1 MTFNSD
7 DFIEVTQPRRIDIV
21 NANGVTYPIT
31 RAGTVDVSPSLSLS
45 NTLLVPS
52 LSNKLMTVG
61 QVTKEINWVTL
72 MYPTFCLLQD
82 ILTKEII
89 GHGTKKR
96 GLYYMDDFSSSQ
108 AHHMH
113 HASIK
118 KRRIWLW
125 HRCLGHPSFSY
136 MKYLFLDLFS
146 KLPDS
151 DFKCDTCILAKIHLV
166 SYSTSLNKSD
176 IPFAL
181 IHSDVWEP
189 SPITTSFGIRW
200 FVTFINDCTLY
211 MLKHKDDVFSVF
223 QSFHTMIQTQF
234 SANIQILRFNNGGEY
249 VNKKFQDYFATHG
262 LLHEN
267 SCAQTP

>member
-1 MTFNSD
+1 MT
-7 DFIEVTQPRRIDIV
+7 I
-21 NANGVTYPIT
+21 
-31 RAGTVDVSPSLSLS
+31 
-45 NTLLVPS
+45 
-52 LSNKLMTVG
+52 G
-61 QVTKEINWVTL
+61 QVTEEINWVTL

-118 KRRIWLW
+118 ERRIWLW

-136 MKYLFLDLFS
+136 MKYLFPDLFS

-151 DFKCDTCILAKIHLV
+151 DLKCDTCILAKSHLV

-181 IHSDVWEP
+181 IHSYVWEP
-189 SPITTSFGIRW
+189 SPIITSFGIRW

-211 MLKHKDDVFSVF
+211 MLKQKDDVFSVF

-234 SANIQILRFNNGGEY
+234 SANIQILRFNNSGEY

-262 LLHEN
+262 LLHKN
-267 SCAQTP
+267 SCAQTPQKNGVAERKNQLILETARALLLGAHVPSRYWDDAIATTVYLLNRMPSKVL

>member
-21 NANGVTYPIT
+21 NANGVTYPVT
-31 RAGTVDVSPSLSLS
+31 GAGTVVVSPSFSLS

-52 LSNKLMTVG
+52 LSNKLMSVG
-61 QVTKEINWVTL
+61 QVTEELNCVTL

-118 KRRIWLW
+118 KKQIWL
-125 HRCLGHPSFSY
+125 
-136 MKYLFLDLFS
+136 
-146 KLPDS
+146 
-151 DFKCDTCILAKIHLV
+151 
-166 SYSTSLNKSD
+166 
-176 IPFAL
+176 
-181 IHSDVWEP
+181 
-189 SPITTSFGIRW
+189 
-200 FVTFINDCTLY
+200 
-211 MLKHKDDVFSVF
+211 
-223 QSFHTMIQTQF
+223 
-234 SANIQILRFNNGGEY
+234 
-249 VNKKFQDYFATHG
+249 
-262 LLHEN
+262 
-267 SCAQTP
+267 

>member
-1 MTFNSD
+1 MS
-7 DFIEVTQPRRIDIV
+7 
-21 NANGVTYPIT
+21 
-31 RAGTVDVSPSLSLS
+31 
-45 NTLLVPS
+45 
-52 LSNKLMTVG
+52 VG
-61 QVTKEINWVTL
+61 QVTEKLNCVTL

-118 KRRIWLW
+118 ERQIWL
-125 HRCLGHPSFSY
+125 LHPSFSY

-146 KLPDS
+146 KSPDS
-151 DFKCDTCILAKIHLV
+151 DFKCDTCIISKSHRV

-181 IHSDVWEP
+181 IH
-189 SPITTSFGIRW
+189 
-200 FVTFINDCTLY
+200 
-211 MLKHKDDVFSVF
+211 
-223 QSFHTMIQTQF
+223 
-234 SANIQILRFNNGGEY
+234 
-249 VNKKFQDYFATHG
+249 
-262 LLHEN
+262 
-267 SCAQTP
+267 